1 MSKKILIIG
10 AVALGPKV
18 ACRLKRI
25 EPEAEVV
32 LIDKGKHISYGGC
45 GIPYYVS
52 GDVSD
57 SSDLMKT
64 SFHMLRD
71 EYFFNS
77 CKDVN
82 VMMETEAVEI
92 DRKNKRVRVVDSGG
106 KESWLEYDRLVI
118 GTGCRVR
125 NIGIKGLDLKNVF
138 EVGKLQDAI
147 DIKASI
153 TAGEVSKAVVVGAG
167 FIGLEMAEALS
178 DMWGIETSVIEIA
191 DQIMPGFVGK
201 DLARMAMKE
210 MENNDVSFY
219 LGEKVTSIEGTDKV
233 QKVITDK
240 REIEA
245 DVVIMA
251 PGVIPNSELAADA
264 GLAIGSNG
272 GILVNEKMETTD
284 SSIYAGGDCVQI
296 KNLITG
302 GWSYFPLGSMA
313 NRQGRVIGNNAAG
326 GNSKF
331 PGGVGSF
338 VVKLFEGCLCGAGLN
353 LDNALKAGFDA
364 ISVQMCQLD
373 RAHFY
378 PDKDLMF
385 LELVVEKGTRKVLG
399 IQGFGANGDATVGR
413 INTVAA
419 ILDKGATVDDI
430 SNIEV
435 AYSPPFASAMDVINA
450 LGNVA
455 DNLLSDRLRPIGS
468 KAFEEYWEK
477 IKKNEIE
484 LIDCRAERDAR
495 PYVEKYPGIWK
506 NIPQD
511 ELKKRISEVPR
522 DKDIILVCNTGVRSY
537 EAQLNLCQLG
547 YDRNVTVQGGMAFLK
562 KWGMDI

>member
-1 MSKKILIIG
+1 MSKKVVVIG

-18 ACRLKRI
+18 ACRLKRV
-25 EPEAEVV
+25 EPDAQVI
-32 LIDKGKHISYGGC
+32 LIDKGCHISYGGC

-64 SFHMLRD
+64 SFHMVRD
-71 EYFFNS
+71 EYFFNN
-77 CKDVN
+77 CKDVDVRTN
-82 VMMETEAVEI
+82 TEALEI
-92 DRKNKRVRVVDSGG
+92 DRKDKRVKIKDSSG
-106 KESWLEYDRLVI
+106 KEEWLEYDKLVI
-118 GTGCRVR
+118 ATGCRVR
-125 NIGIKGLDLKNVF
+125 DIGIEGLNLKNVLG
-138 EVGKLQDAI
+138 VGKLEDAI
-147 DIKASI
+147 EIKSSI
-153 TAGEVSKAVVVGAG
+153 TAGTVSKAVVVGAG

-201 DLARMAMKE
+201 DLAKIAMKE
-210 MENNDVSFY
+210 MQDNDVSFY
-219 LGEKVTSIEGTDKV
+219 LGEKVTAIKGDGKV
-233 QKVITDK
+233 EKVITDK
-240 REIEA
+240 RELEA
-245 DVVIMA
+245 DLVIMA
-251 PGVIPNSELAADA
+251 PGVIPNSEIARDA
-264 GLAIGSNG
+264 GLAIGPNG
-272 GILVNEKMETTD
+272 GILVNERMETSD
-284 SSIYAGGDCVQI
+284 SDIYSGGDCVQI

-313 NRQGRVIGNNAAG
+313 NRQGRVIGTNIAG
-326 GNSKF
+326 GNKQF

-353 LDNALKAGFDA
+353 LENAQKAGFDA

-378 PDKDLMF
+378 PDKDLMY
-385 LELVVEKGTRKVLG
+385 LELVVEKGTRRVLG

-413 INTVAA
+413 INSVAA
-419 ILDKGATVDDI
+419 ILDKGAGIDDI
-430 SNIEV
+430 SNLEV

-455 DNLLSDRLRPIGS
+455 DNLLDERLRPIGS

-477 IKKNEIE
+477 IKTGEVT

-495 PYVEKYPGIWK
+495 PYVEKYEGIWN

-511 ELKKRISEVPR
+511 ELKSRISEVPK

-537 EAQLNLCQLG
+537 EAQLNLFELG